1 MPRLKILSTE
11 NVPVYWLEGFTS
23 NETLLPDTA
32 LVCPIGCPD
41 GERIVP
47 FGNTVL
53 PLGKTVVVGAAVGVW
68 IEFCRPVAQVWWA

>member
-1 MPRLKILSTE
+1 MRDGL
-11 NVPVYWLEGFTS
+11 
-23 NETLLPDTA
+23 
-32 LVCPIGCPD
+32 CPIGCPV

-68 IEFCRPVAQVWWA
+68 IEFCRPVVQVWWA